1 MLLRCPLWQ
10 VDRWYADGRIKPRR
24 PSWFVSHLSTLSLLY
39 LDISSCKMVRGHI
52 IFSISSIQL
61 ISLQHSPSNTLV
73 GSAIARVPDNFCM
86 SKSRLIVC
94 PIASRN
100 PVSIFCRRI
109 SRFEKPPINETTGAR
124 RGLRGVLQIHN
135 VFAPGDTSGQPCAEL
150 SVWSHNRI
158 KCANIVCTHPSPSA
172 IAFGTNTY
180 ASQRRPDASEGVF
193 RVKMDDSLTHVTIFL
208 PSDFHGVVRRLG
220 HSGGSISCSRAALIL
235 KESDNLRFSGVAD
248 GTEDQVLVRT
258 EKTLHICVEGDDPL
272 LPRTGCTRWH
282 GSKHMCRE
290 RTPAG
295 KPARKHKPHLKAVGR
310 WTIFKVRLA
319 DRELNSL

>member
-39 LDISSCKMVRGHI
+39 LDISSCKM
-52 IFSISSIQL
+52 
-61 ISLQHSPSNTLV
+61 HSPSNTLV

-158 KCANIVCTHPSPSA
+158 KCANI
-172 IAFGTNTY
+172 
-180 ASQRRPDASEGVF
+180 RRPDASEGVF